1 MILTPAT
8 AAAWFLPFVLPI
20 AIWVSWS
27 DMKFMRIPNVAVLA
41 LAAVFLVIGP
51 LALPLPDYGWRWV
64 NLAVILTL
72 GFLFTIAGLI
82 GAGDAKFAAAMA
94 PFIAAG
100 DLRLFLAL
108 FAAALLGAFA
118 AHRLMRALPAFRAA
132 TPDWASWSH
141 RKFPMGLAL
150 AGALVLYLLAA
161 LHSGA
166 R

>member
-1 MILTPAT
+1 MILTPAL

-27 DMKFMRIPNVAVLA
+27 DMKFMRIPNIAVLA
-41 LAAVFLVIGP
+41 LTAVFLVIGP

-94 PFIAAG
+94 PFVAAG

-118 AHRLMRALPAFRAA
+118 AHRLMRAVPAFRAA
-132 TPDWASWSH
+132 TRDWASWTNA
-141 RKFPMGLAL
+141 KFPMGLAL
-150 AGALVLYLLAA
+150 AGALVLYLIAA
-161 LHSGA
+161 LAYGA
-166 R
+166 A